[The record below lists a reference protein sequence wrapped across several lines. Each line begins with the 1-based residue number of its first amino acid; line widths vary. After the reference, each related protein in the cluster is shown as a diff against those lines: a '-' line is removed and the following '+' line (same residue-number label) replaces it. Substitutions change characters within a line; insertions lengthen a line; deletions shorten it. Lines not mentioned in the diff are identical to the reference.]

1 MKAWNCIILDTLV
14 RATKPKGKLS
24 TTAKKN
30 WLLQANEKKDRDA
43 NRWRTVGPNRKIPPK
58 LNLEKIGKLIYRTC
72 SSLTYFENDCE
83 IIIHV
88 FSCLKNSW
96 NPIRSINCW
105 PILVIWNH
113 CAPPAKNSPFF
124 KKGTYKTNCFFSI
137 AYYSGAYI
145 IVDTIY

>member
-1 MKAWNCIILDTLV
+1 MLTTTAKNNFHIKSLKLYNCRHFS

-30 WLLQANEKKDRDA
+30 WLLQANEKKDRAA
-43 NRWRTVGPNRKIPPK
+43 NRRRTVGPNRKIPPK

-72 SSLTYFENDCE
+72 SSLTYFENDYE

-105 PILVIWNH
+105 SILAIWNPL
-113 CAPPAKNSPFF
+113 CAASEKL
-124 KKGTYKTNCFFSI
+124 SI
-137 AYYSGAYI
+137 L
-145 IVDTIY
+145 